1 MAKVLWVSK
10 VTRKYQVTIPKIVRE
25 KLGITVNDLI
35 VFEEE
40 NGKIIIRKTTP

>member
-10 VTRKYQVTIPKIVRE
+10 VTRKYQVTIPKIVWE